1 MTDITIPPLDLLED
15 IAAELARCASG
26 AGDRV
31 NARALNKAAL
41 HLPALH
47 AVLRFS
53 AGDLLI
59 PSATTTNQVYR
70 VSGAGCSCAA
80 GAHGAPCWH
89 SAAAEIILVARERQ
103 ADADDGD
110 AGDDGAD
117 DGIRAFDAYAPTTE
131 VAPEPFWCD
140 EPPPAPAAWPSAADV
155 QRLAARLTRARAARY
170 VGVAA

>member
-80 GAHGAPCWH
+80 V
-89 SAAAEIILVARERQ
+89 AAVAARDRSP
-103 ADADDGD
+103 A
-110 AGDDGAD
+110 DGA
-117 DGIRAFDAYAPTTE
+117 RHE
-131 VAPEPFWCD
+131 
-140 EPPPAPAAWPSAADV
+140 PSASK
-155 QRLAARLTRARAARY
+155 AARQIASGA
-170 VGVAA
+170 VAAIACRYNIPRAGSRHEKPAR